1 MSEFG
6 HLVTPES
13 ARACQSNLPYFDGKL
28 FVRAGAAGMVKRREA
43 SSLFV
48 ARLLGWIPTSAIFSH
63 HLTSQMSQAD
73 RSELSHECIM
83 FDFVKLE
90 EHDRDRPPLC
100 PGQSSSDAGEVDGR
114 SL

>member
-1 MSEFG
+1 
-6 HLVTPES
+6 
-13 ARACQSNLPYFDGKL
+13 
-28 FVRAGAAGMVKRREA
+28 
-43 SSLFV
+43 
-48 ARLLGWIPTSAIFSH
+48 
-63 HLTSQMSQAD
+63 MSQAD